1 MHGAKRAILNTALYI
16 RSKAQLFMET
26 LLKADVFFFI
36 TSISVVVLTIILSVF
51 LYYLISAMRHF
62 KKLAIQVEEN
72 LGSASAQVEEMVER
86 VSDSFVFSFLFP
98 KKRKKHV
105 KVVLEK

>member
-1 MHGAKRAILNTALYI
+1 
-16 RSKAQLFMET
+16 
-26 LLKADVFFFI
+26 
-36 TSISVVVLTIILSVF
+36 
-51 LYYLISAMRHF
+51 MRHF
-62 KKLAIQVEEN
+62 RKLAIQVEEN

-98 KKRKKHV
+98 KKRKKHA

>member
-1 MHGAKRAILNTALYI
+1 
-16 RSKAQLFMET
+16 MET

-51 LYYLISAMRHF
+51 LYYLIGAMRHF
-62 KKLAIQVEEN
+62 KKLAIKLEEN
-72 LGSASAQVEEMVER
+72 LGSASVQVEEMVER

-98 KKRKKHV
+98 KKRKKHS
-105 KVVLEK
+105 KSGLEK